1 MKICLA
7 KTTLGTPGHLV
18 WEEGSGYTWVRK
30 IPVGAWVFGSPGCC
44 LDLSELAHAQGGSHT
59 WEPPKAHH
67 RSLTELLG
75 EDGDHLRVRWD
86 LILPPALYKKQLRDL
101 FQRSQE
107 LLKNSDEW
115 KYQETFERTQK
126 ALCDLAP
133 VTVDRTA
140 LGVHLRTCPQG
151 RKDEL
156 QSFQGDKQARYSRTT
171 STGRLTVASGPKL
184 LTLDKRFRNILKSRH
199 GDQGS
204 IIQLDYVSLEPRT
217 LLALTGQD
225 APDDVYSILQSR
237 TGKMSRDKLK
247 RATML
252 VLYGGGI
259 ASLRKILD
267 PADDPVKVMDG
278 IRAAFKL
285 RYLGDALTA
294 ENEVSGMLTN
304 FYGRVMHPKRSQ
316 PGYLVAMY
324 TQSTAVDV
332 ALQGFGQIREEIQD
346 IDGIDAIG
354 IVHDALW
361 LDVHHSCAEYTKRL
375 REVGSKIPGFDIHF
389 PLDEQHVSS

>member
-7 KTTLGTPGHLV
+7 KSTLGTPGHLV
-18 WEEGSGYTWVRK
+18 WEEGGGYTWVRDV
-30 IPVGAWVFGSPGCC
+30 PEDAWIFGSPGCC
-44 LDLSELAHAQGGSHT
+44 FDLSELAHAQGGTHT

-75 EDGDHLRVRWD
+75 EDGDHLHVRWD
-86 LILPPALYKKQLRDL
+86 LILPPALYKKQLQDL
-101 FQRSQE
+101 LQRSQE

-126 ALCDLAP
+126 TLCDLAP
-133 VTVDRTA
+133 VTVDRMA
-140 LGVHLRTCPQG
+140 LGIHLRTCPEG

-156 QSFQGDKQARYSRTT
+156 RSFQGDKQARYTRTT
-171 STGRLTVASGPKL
+171 STGRLTVSSGPKL

-217 LLALTGQD
+217 LLALTGQE
-225 APDDVYSILQSR
+225 APDDVYDILQSR
-237 TGKMSRDKLK
+237 TGAMARDKLK

-259 ASLRKILD
+259 GSLRKILD
-267 PADDPVKVMDG
+267 PGEDPVKIMDG
-278 IRAAFKL
+278 IREAFKL
-285 RYLGDALTA
+285 RYLGDTLTA
-294 ENEVSGMLTN
+294 EHSVSGMLTN
-304 FYGRVMHPKRSQ
+304 FYGRVMHPKRAQ

-332 ALQGFGQIREEIQD
+332 ALQGFGQIREEIKD
-346 IDGIDAIG
+346 IDGIDAVG

-361 LDVHHSCAEYTKRL
+361 LDVHHSCAGYTERL
-375 REVGSKIPGFDIHF
+375 REVGSTIPGFDIRF
-389 PLDEQHVSS
+389 PLDEQHVSN